1 MRQQINTDMQR
12 HPQGADCTI
21 PRPDRIIRG
30 AAIDSGPTV
39 YTVGDLRYYRLC
51 FNAARHL
58 RDERNTVK
66 TRKTIMAVTAA
77 FAAGILAL
85 SGCGANNANT
95 DTSSD
100 EAYVQ
105 PDDGV
110 PSSYQGTLPTPVAGE
125 RNDNPTDRDD
135 IKDGGELIQD
145 IGEIGP
151 NWNAN
156 SADGNTAYMAELW
169 AWYQPHLWDYSVGG
183 DATPNPDYLTNVEV
197 TSEDPLVVTYD
208 INEKATW
215 NDGTPIDW
223 TAFQATWTCLNG
235 KDSNYNPPQTM
246 GYENI
251 ASVEQGTSAKQVV
264 VTFETPFYPY
274 QYLFQQLVNPNS
286 VDPDVFTQGWVNNPH
301 TEWAAGPYTIDSFD
315 DTQVTFVRNKNW
327 WGNPGKLDKV
337 VFKQMSDSA
346 AINAFQNG
354 EIDAI
359 GGRASGGGASSAD
372 RLKIVRGMDDVQ
384 LRIGYSLQTNVFTYN
399 GTAGALKD
407 EKVRKAIS
415 QGFDYETW
423 MAIAYQGVDWDP
435 ERPGS
440 EILQPFQSGYENN
453 LPKDIQKLDVEGA
466 KKTLEGDGYTM
477 GDEYY
482 EKDGKPLKITY
493 TYFGD
498 SATQTAMANAYQQMM
513 KNIGVKC
520 EIVNL
525 DNSKFSDTVIS
536 GSYEVLPM
544 GWTASDPFGY
554 SSSGYQL
561 YGSDSSSNYTYVGSE
576 KVDQLWS
583 VPGTLQDVAEAT
595 AAANKAEKASLE
607 LYGTMPVS
615 TPPIYMAVKKGL
627 ANYGPSGFMQITLHR
642 EDIGWEK

>member
-1 MRQQINTDMQR
+1 
-12 HPQGADCTI
+12 
-21 PRPDRIIRG
+21 
-30 AAIDSGPTV
+30 
-39 YTVGDLRYYRLC
+39 
-51 FNAARHL
+51 
-58 RDERNTVK
+58 
-66 TRKTIMAVTAA
+66 MAVTAA

-315 DTQVTFVRNKNW
+315 DTQVTFVRNENW

-482 EKDGKPLKITY
+482 EKDGKPLKISY

-576 KVDQLWS
+576 EVDQLWS